1 MALLFFKRR
10 KKEEKIKSK
19 NEKSSSS
26 AITITP
32 TLKIEKSFSIED
44 VSRARS
50 ELRVSSIE
58 KEILS
63 ETLTRLYEAAAEG
76 RITSEERDRLVAKY
90 REQLS
95 KIDSVLDYNQKIISL
110 YELEETR
117 AELVKMFQE
126 KFQEVNTKIEEIRR
140 KLGLTPKHMTEL
152 KLTSTQPSKP
162 TIKESK
168 SPVYHEKPSPPP
180 TPTPKKSKADEELEK
195 LRQDLQKELEKLEQI
210 ELEG

>member
-1 MALLFFKRR
+1 MGLGFFKK
-10 KKEEKIKSK
+10 KKEEKVED
-19 NEKSSSS
+19 EKP
-26 AITITP
+26 AQPFTAP
-32 TLKIEKSFSIED
+32 DFLKVEKSFTRED
-44 VSRARS
+44 VEKARS
-50 ELRVSSIE
+50 ELRVSSVE

-63 ETLTRLYEAAAEG
+63 ESLTRLYEAAAEG
-76 RITSEERDRLVAKY
+76 RITPEERDRLVAKY

-126 KFQEVNTKIEEIRR
+126 KFKEINLKIDEIRR
-140 KLGLTPKHMTEL
+140 KLGVAPKQVVEV
-152 KLTSTQPSKP
+152 KVPVVKEVKP
-162 TIKESK
+162 
-168 SPVYHEKPSPPP
+168 VVREKP
-180 TPTPKKSKADEELEK
+180 TPTPTSSTTRRSKADEELEK

>member
-1 MALLFFKRR
+1 MGLGFFKK
-10 KKEEKIKSK
+10 KKEEKVE
-19 NEKSSSS
+19 NEKP
-26 AITITP
+26 AQPFTAP
-32 TLKIEKSFSIED
+32 DFLKVEKSFTRED
-44 VSRARS
+44 VEKARS
-50 ELRVSSIE
+50 ELRVSSVE

-63 ETLTRLYEAAAEG
+63 ESLTRLYEAAAEG
-76 RITSEERDRLVAKY
+76 RITPEERDRLVAKY

-126 KFQEVNTKIEEIRR
+126 KFKEINVKIDEIRR
-140 KLGLTPKHMTEL
+140 KLGVAPKQVEV
-152 KLTSTQPSKP
+152 KVPVVKEVKP
-162 TIKESK
+162 
-168 SPVYHEKPSPPP
+168 VVREKP
-180 TPTPKKSKADEELEK
+180 TPTPTPSTPRRSKADEELEK

>member
-1 MALLFFKRR
+1 MTLLFFKRK
-10 KKEEKIKSK
+10 KKEKEEVKGKDEKT
-19 NEKSSSS
+19 SSPT
-26 AITITP
+26 TISP
-32 TLKIEKSFSIED
+32 SLKIEKSFSVED
-44 VSRARS
+44 VNRARS
-50 ELRVSSIE
+50 ELRVSSVE

-63 ETLTRLYEAAAEG
+63 ESLTRLYEAAAEG
-76 RITSEERDRLVAKY
+76 RITPEERDRLVAKY

-140 KLGLTPKHMTEL
+140 KLGLTPKHVTEL
-152 KLTSTQPSKP
+152 KLTPTSTPKPVVRESKP
-162 TIKESK
+162 SVT
-168 SPVYHEKPSPPP
+168 HEKPSPPP
-180 TPTPKKSKADEELEK
+180 SPAPRRSKADEELEK

>member
-1 MALLFFKRR
+1 MGLGFFKK
-10 KKEEKIKSK
+10 KKEEKVE
-19 NEKSSSS
+19 NEK
-26 AITITP
+26 P
-32 TLKIEKSFSIED
+32 TQPFTAPDFLKVEKSFTRED
-44 VSRARS
+44 VEKARS
-50 ELRVSSIE
+50 ELRVSSVE

-63 ETLTRLYEAAAEG
+63 ESLTRLYEAAAEG
-76 RITSEERDRLVAKY
+76 RITPEERDRLVAKY

-126 KFQEVNTKIEEIRR
+126 KFKEINVKIDEIRR
-140 KLGLTPKHMTEL
+140 KLGVSPKQVEV
-152 KLTSTQPSKP
+152 KVPVVKEVKP
-162 TIKESK
+162 
-168 SPVYHEKPSPPP
+168 VVREKP
-180 TPTPKKSKADEELEK
+180 TPTPTPSTPRRSKADEELEK

>member
-1 MALLFFKRR
+1 MGLGFFKK
-10 KKEEKIKSK
+10 KKEEKVE
-19 NEKSSSS
+19 NEKP
-26 AITITP
+26 AQPFTAP
-32 TLKIEKSFSIED
+32 DFLKVEKSFTRED
-44 VSRARS
+44 VEKARS
-50 ELRVSSIE
+50 ELRVSSVE

-63 ETLTRLYEAAAEG
+63 ESLTRLYEAAAEG
-76 RITSEERDRLVAKY
+76 RITPEERDRLVAKY

-126 KFQEVNTKIEEIRR
+126 KFKEINVKIDEIRR
-140 KLGLTPKHMTEL
+140 KLGVSPKQVEV
-152 KLTSTQPSKP
+152 KVPVVKEVKP
-162 TIKESK
+162 
-168 SPVYHEKPSPPP
+168 VVREKP
-180 TPTPKKSKADEELEK
+180 TPTPTPSTPRRSKADEELEK

>member
-1 MALLFFKRR
+1 MGLGFFKK
-10 KKEEKIKSK
+10 KKEEKVE
-19 NEKSSSS
+19 NEKP
-26 AITITP
+26 AQPFTAP
-32 TLKIEKSFSIED
+32 DFLKVEKSFTRED
-44 VSRARS
+44 VEKARS
-50 ELRVSSIE
+50 ELRVSSVE

-63 ETLTRLYEAAAEG
+63 ESLTRLYEAAAEG
-76 RITSEERDRLVAKY
+76 RITPEERDRLVAKY

-126 KFQEVNTKIEEIRR
+126 KFKEINVKIDEIRR
-140 KLGLTPKHMTEL
+140 KLGVAPKQVEV
-152 KLTSTQPSKP
+152 KVPVVKEVKP
-162 TIKESK
+162 A
-168 SPVYHEKPSPPP
+168 VREKP
-180 TPTPKKSKADEELEK
+180 TPTPTPSTPRRSKADEELEK